1 MTDVLKVADGAEM
14 IVNGYAFTKCDIR
27 FLILIVRIKRLCY
40 PWMERRW
47 RQPWMTSKYRL

>member
-14 IVNGYAFTKCDIR
+14 IVNVKKDIR
-27 FLILIVRIKRLCY
+27 FLILIVLIKRLCY